1 VTQRSDSTVPLP
13 RLRTG
18 IDGVDSITRGG
29 LPAGEVT
36 LVGGVTGSGK
46 TVLAMQ
52 FLVEGLQQFG
62 EAGVL
67 VTFGERPAKL
77 RRFVG
82 EFGWDVAQWEA
93 EGSWAFVDVTLE
105 PDDSAV
111 VVGERYDLRVLVQRI
126 AAAVE
131 RTGATRVALDSLE
144 SLFTRFPDMTAVRA
158 ALMHLITS
166 LEQLGVTTIATVARS
181 QDYGD
186 LTPHGVEEYLADNIV
201 ILRNPLEKEA
211 RRRTIEVVKL
221 RGTAHR
227 RGEFPFAITAPHG
240 ISVIPLTVEMRQ
252 PSTTARTTTGNA
264 DLDEMLG
271 GGLFR
276 DSVTL
281 LPGATGIGKTTLAL
295 QFVLAGVAAG
305 EPAVFV
311 GFEES
316 TSQLERS
323 IRGWGY
329 DLQDVQDRG
338 LLEIFNDYPE
348 VSSLEEHGVRIKR
361 AIDRVGARRF
371 ALDSLTT
378 ISRVGSLRGYQEF
391 SIGLTAYL
399 KERRVTGLLTTVQSA
414 LWGSPSAT
422 DEHISVLSDSI
433 VLLRYVEVAG
443 EVRRGLVVLKHRGS
457 QHDKRV
463 HEFAIE
469 PDGVH
474 VLGPFRTDT
483 ELMTGH
489 DAAGRETPPD
499 PRA

>member
-1 VTQRSDSTVPLP
+1 MTESSDVPSALP

-18 IDGVDSITRGG
+18 IAGVDEITRGG

-52 FLVEGLQQFG
+52 FLVEGIRMFG
-62 EAGVL
+62 QPGVL
-67 VTFGERPAKL
+67 VTFGQRPVKL

-82 EFGWDVAQWEA
+82 EFGWDVAAWER
-93 EGSWAFVDVTLE
+93 EGTWAFVDVTL
-105 PDDSAV
+105 DAATAAV
-111 VVGERYDLRVLVQRI
+111 VVGERYDLGILVQRI
-126 AAAVE
+126 AAAIE
-131 RTGATRVALDSLE
+131 RTGAQRVALDSLDD
-144 SLFTRFPDMTAVRA
+144 LFTRFEDTAAVRV
-158 ALMHLITS
+158 ALLQLVDA
-166 LEQLGVTTIATVARS
+166 LEQLGVTTVATVARAE
-181 QDYGD
+181 DYGD
-186 LTPHGVEEYLADNIV
+186 LTARGVEEYIADNV
-201 ILRNPLEKEA
+201 VLLRNPLEQEA

-227 RGEFPFAITAPHG
+227 RGEYPFAITAPEG
-240 ISVIPLTVEMRQ
+240 IVVIPLSVEMRQ
-252 PSTTARTTTGNA
+252 PSTTERTTSGNA
-264 DLDEMLG
+264 ELDEMLG

-281 LPGATGIGKTTLAL
+281 MPGATGIGKTTLAL
-295 QFVLAGVAAG
+295 QFALAGVARG

-323 IRGWGY
+323 IRDWGY
-329 DLQDVQDRG
+329 DLGSLQEQG
-338 LLEIFNDYPE
+338 LLVVLNDYPE
-348 VSSLEEHGVRIKR
+348 VSSLEEHVVRIKG

-378 ISRVGSLRGYQEF
+378 VSRVGSYRGYREF

-414 LWGSPSAT
+414 LWGAPSAT

-433 VLLRYVEVAG
+433 LLLRYVEVAG

-463 HEFAIE
+463 REFAI
-469 PDGVH
+469 DARGVH
-474 VLGPFRTDT
+474 VLGPLPTT
-483 ELMTGH
+483 ELLRGH
-489 DAAGRETPPD
+489 DAGGREAPPD
-499 PRA
+499 PRT